1 VAPLWETVQVALQLR
16 AHNPLVRV
24 VVQDGALTLLT
35 TIALLWAVLGKECK
49 HSVLTVAF
57 VILIAQKILTVMVL

>member
-1 VAPLWETVQVALQLR
+1 VAPLWETVLAALQLR
-16 AHNPLVRV
+16 AHNQLVRV

-35 TIALLWAVLGKECK
+35 TIALLWAVVGKECK
-49 HSVLTVAF
+49 HPVLTVVF